1 MDPLYGVGGSCASTD
16 QVRNVPRRDSS
27 ISLDDVAYKRC
38 VSEPTKSP
46 LAPLELQCLEEPRE
60 TTIGHECSLP
70 APSTMSSSSVIA
82 PMEVYLQCDESHES
96 RMMRLGGTVLDQG
109 KQTSEPREISPSPE
123 TSSWE
128 IVNYP
133 IPPGQQMPS
142 SPMLQPTLNS
152 KATDVRP
159 TKTTDSKVELEDL
172 LSVCS
177 DSEMSELSL
186 PVALRAGSDSTS
198 VYKRVVAECKAAKR
212 SKYVLP
218 ALELVYELTVY
229 RSATGKTPDMKA
241 RIYKGK
247 RKRKFGK
254 EKETGEVERG

>member
-1 MDPLYGVGGSCASTD
+1 MDPLYGVGGSCASTE
-16 QVRNVPRRDSS
+16 QVRNGPRRDSS

-38 VSEPTKSP
+38 VPGPARSP
-46 LAPLELQCLEEPRE
+46 PVSLELECLGEPQE
-60 TTIGHECSLP
+60 STIGHECSLP
-70 APSTMSSSSVIA
+70 VPSTGISPSAVV

-96 RMMRLGGTVLDQG
+96 RMMRLGGTILEQG
-109 KQTSEPREISPSPE
+109 KQTCEPRDISPLPE

-133 IPPGQQMPS
+133 TTLGQEVPS
-142 SPMLQPTLNS
+142 TPMLEPALNF
-152 KATDVRP
+152 KATSVRP
-159 TKTTDSKVELEDL
+159 TKTTDSKVEPEDL

-198 VYKRVVAECKAAKR
+198 VYKDAVAKYQAAKR
-212 SKYVLP
+212 SKG
-218 ALELVYELTVY
+218 
-229 RSATGKTPDMKA
+229 ATGKTPDMKA

-247 RKRKFGK
+247 RTRNFGK
-254 EKETGEVERG
+254 AKETGEGR